1 MPNSA
6 IINRY
11 SLAGLGATLIG
22 NGIGRFAYIA
32 LMPALIQAGCFSS
45 SEALLLGVATL
56 IGYIFGAPAVNLLLR
71 YFSVGQLIR
80 TAMLV
85 SSLSYLG
92 CAVQEA
98 PILWFYLL
106 RTLAGIAGAML
117 MVLAPPVIV
126 RMHKSEV
133 KARISGVVFSGI
145 GLGAMLSGT
154 LIPALIYFSVISAWL
169 GMGVMALTTTVLT
182 WNAWG
187 DVHNQGSSGIV
198 QASFNTLSKL
208 QRMTVMLILFAYTF
222 NAIGY
227 LPHTLFWVDYLVRE
241 LGISMFSGGL
251 YWAVFGIGAAIGP
264 VLTGMLGDRVGIKHA
279 LLIAFIGKAIG
290 VALPLLSTTP
300 VALFISSLFVGIF
313 TPGTVTLVSTYT
325 LEVVGY
331 ERHTKAWSVMTLSFA
346 ISQGVAGYVMAL
358 YATSIGSYQMLF
370 LISSGALVF
379 SILCILLTSR
389 QQVAEFTLHSVTDSK
404 E

>member
-32 LMPALIQAGCFSS
+32 LMPALIQAGWFSS
-45 SEALLLGVATL
+45 SEASLLGVATL

-133 KARISGVVFSGI
+133 KALISGVVFSGI

-154 LIPALIYFSVISAWL
+154 LIPALIYDLVKL
-169 GMGVMALTTTVLT
+169 GR
-182 WNAWG
+182 
-187 DVHNQGSSGIV
+187 
-198 QASFNTLSKL
+198 TL
-208 QRMTVMLILFAYTF
+208 FPYTF
-222 NAIGY
+222 
-227 LPHTLFWVDYLVRE
+227 
-241 LGISMFSGGL
+241 
-251 YWAVFGIGAAIGP
+251 
-264 VLTGMLGDRVGIKHA
+264 
-279 LLIAFIGKAIG
+279 
-290 VALPLLSTTP
+290 
-300 VALFISSLFVGIF
+300 
-313 TPGTVTLVSTYT
+313 
-325 LEVVGY
+325 
-331 ERHTKAWSVMTLSFA
+331 
-346 ISQGVAGYVMAL
+346 
-358 YATSIGSYQMLF
+358 
-370 LISSGALVF
+370 
-379 SILCILLTSR
+379 
-389 QQVAEFTLHSVTDSK
+389 
-404 E
+404 